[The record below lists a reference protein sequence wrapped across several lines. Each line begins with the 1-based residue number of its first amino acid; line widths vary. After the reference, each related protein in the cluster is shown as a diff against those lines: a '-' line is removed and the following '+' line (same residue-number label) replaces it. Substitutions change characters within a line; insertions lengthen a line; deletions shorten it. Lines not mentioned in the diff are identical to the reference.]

1 MNYSSAEQ
9 ELKTSGYLCITPLG
23 HSMWPM
29 LRGGKDNVYL
39 EKADGLLKEDDVAL
53 FHTDA
58 GKYIL
63 HRVIRVGAGHYT
75 FRGDHVTDHEE
86 YVQQSQVVAVLK
98 KFYRG
103 KRCISCE
110 DKKYKIYVA
119 IWIRI
124 YPIRKF
130 LARCRHWMANIV
142 KRMTGKNR

>member
-1 MNYSSAEQ
+1 MNYSSVEQ
-9 ELKTSGYLCITPLG
+9 ELEASGYLFITPQG

-29 LRGGKDNVYL
+29 LRGGKDSVYL
-39 EKADGLLKEDDVAL
+39 EKADGPLEEDDVAL
-53 FHTDA
+53 FRTDA

-86 YVQQSQVVAVLK
+86 YVQQPQVVAVLK

-103 KRCISCE
+103 KCCISCE

-119 IWIRI
+119 IWKQI
-124 YPIRKF
+124 YPIRKL
-130 LARCRHWMANIV
+130 LAKCRHGMANIV
-142 KRMTGKNR
+142 KRMTGRSR